1 KRTDKE
7 LIVLLKKKVSI
18 RERTVVYISND
29 NFNWLENLKSLLS
42 DENNLDSNSRIIIV
56 GEKNFECGL
65 LGFINCL
72 KKEPGSELVRSV
84 LIQDEK
90 APKFSLQDPF
100 YLEQLQKDMT
110 INVLR
115 PDKIWGSYRH
125 LKLPQP
131 EPKPVLT
138 GHVCQMVCANFFKT
152 YN

>member
-1 KRTDKE
+1 
-7 LIVLLKKKVSI
+7 KVSI

-42 DENNLDSNSRIIIV
+42 DENKLNKNSRIIIV

-72 KKEPGSELVRSV
+72 RKEPCGEFVRGV
-84 LIQDEK
+84 LLQDEQ

-100 YLEQLQKDMT
+100 YQEQLQKDMT

-115 PDKIWGSYRH
+115 SNKTWGSYRH
-125 LKLPQP
+125 LKLPRP
-131 EPKPVLT
+131 E
-138 GHVCQMVCANFFKT
+138 
-152 YN
+152 